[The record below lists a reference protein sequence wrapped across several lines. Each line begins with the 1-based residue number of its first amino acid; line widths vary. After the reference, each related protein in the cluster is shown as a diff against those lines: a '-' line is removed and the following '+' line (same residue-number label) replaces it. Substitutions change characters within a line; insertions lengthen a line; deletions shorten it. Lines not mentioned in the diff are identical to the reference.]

1 MSIKKFLSDLGA
13 DLARHTSPEMS
24 AVAKIQELVASQG
37 VWATVM
43 FRYGQWAYSG
53 GPAPL
58 KLPAKLAYKVGQKAV
73 EVATGISMPASVKA
87 GPGFYIG
94 HFGAIII
101 HPDSQFGDNCSIGQG
116 VTLGTRGQGDGG
128 VPVLGDNVY
137 VGAGAK
143 VLGGVRLG
151 DNVAVG
157 ANAVVVK
164 DVPADHVAVGVPAA
178 IKPRKR
184 G

>member
-1 MSIKKFLSDLGA
+1 MSFGKLLSNLKA
-13 DLARHTSPEMS
+13 DFARHTDPDMS
-24 AVAKIQELVASQG
+24 TAARVQELVTSQG
-37 VWATVM
+37 VWATVVY
-43 FRYGQWAYSG
+43 RYGQWVYSG
-53 GPAPL
+53 RRTPL
-58 KLPAKLAYKVGQKAV
+58 GLPARLGYKVAHKAV
-73 EVATGISMPASVKA
+73 EVTTGISMPASVEA

-101 HPDSQFGDNCSIGQG
+101 HPDSRFGRGCSIGQG

-143 VLGGVRLG
+143 VLGGVNLG
-151 DNVAVG
+151 DNVSVG

-164 DVPADHVAVGVPAA
+164 DVPADHVAVGVPAK
-178 IKPRKR
+178 IKPRKK
-184 G
+184 